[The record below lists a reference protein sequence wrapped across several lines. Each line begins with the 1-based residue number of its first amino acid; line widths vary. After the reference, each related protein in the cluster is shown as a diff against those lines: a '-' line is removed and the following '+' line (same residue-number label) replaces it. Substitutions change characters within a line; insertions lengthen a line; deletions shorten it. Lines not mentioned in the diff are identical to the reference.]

1 VSKAIA
7 DPAPNGQPFTYII
20 DSTGEMHS
28 GRADEVYIAN
38 TFNVSLSVGRA
49 AANYLSNNPGS
60 IKAYIRISAPWYKH
74 PDIKKRY
81 KEEDP
86 EGWKPKER
94 RCVWSHEALRAVGS
108 IEGLPMCVMRAGM
121 SYGESLSKLESASS
135 VHSSNPLLHAE

>member
-1 VSKAIA
+1 VSKAIT

-20 DSTGEMHS
+20 DCTGDLNS

-38 TFNVSLSVGRA
+38 TFNVSLLVGRA
-49 AANYLSNNPGS
+49 AANYLSINPGS

-94 RCVWSHEALRAVGS
+94 RCVWWHESLRAVGS

-121 SYGESLSKLESASS
+121 CYGESLSNLERTSP
-135 VHSSNPLLHAE
+135 VHSFNPLLHA